1 MRKKYQVIA
10 LDMDGTVL
18 NDKKEV
24 GQRTRAAIHKALAA
38 GREVVFCTGR
48 SYAEMGGILQEFPDM
63 HYLCGESGALL
74 YDLKK
79 NVPLKLLSIPE
90 REISR
95 IRETIAGRDIM
106 PHFISEGRSIVN
118 CAQLR
123 RMEYYQMGAYQS
135 AYLRTAMEVEDES
148 FVLRPSKEREK
159 TRKDLEQQQLFLT
172 MVDSEISSLEC
183 TSQGVSKATGLNA
196 LCSELGISL
205 EQVIM
210 VGDADNDCEAL
221 RAAGLSVAMGNANRR
236 VKTLCDVQVADN
248 NHDGCAQAIEKY
260 LFGETI

>member
-135 AYLRTAMEVEDES
+135 AYLRTAIEVTDVFQMAEEENAAWRRSIFFTRIQRSGKRQERIWNSSNSFLLWWIQRYPLWNVPVRES
-148 FVLRPSKEREK
+148 AKLPV
-159 TRKDLEQQQLFLT
+159 
-172 MVDSEISSLEC
+172 
-183 TSQGVSKATGLNA
+183 
-196 LCSELGISL
+196 
-205 EQVIM
+205 
-210 VGDADNDCEAL
+210 
-221 RAAGLSVAMGNANRR
+221 
-236 VKTLCDVQVADN
+236 
-248 NHDGCAQAIEKY
+248 
-260 LFGETI
+260 